1 MRRPLEK
8 GVSGWEVIAAVSRP
22 RPERLLKDLR
32 EQALRRLYV
41 AARKVLQASGS
52 SSSTGQIREGI
63 EMKRMLVVVSIA
75 TVALTAAGIAVAN
88 GIEGAKHVKE
98 VAGTFTATT
107 ASSVQSRTCTTSDGK
122 TIVITDGT
130 YTGTAAGD
138 PDLAG
143 PAKIKARSIVN
154 STDGIGVVSGKIS
167 IDVESGQNTEARF
180 DAVLKG
186 TQLAGFATG
195 RAHDPSAKL
204 LANVS
209 SDFNA
214 TTGFAN
220 GKIGGTTGGTAA
232 ELGPGTCAHSD
243 NDRETSHA
251 NGT

>member
-1 MRRPLEK
+1 
-8 GVSGWEVIAAVSRP
+8 
-22 RPERLLKDLR
+22 
-32 EQALRRLYV
+32 
-41 AARKVLQASGS
+41 
-52 SSSTGQIREGI
+52 
-63 EMKRMLVVVSIA
+63 MKRMLVVVSIA

-88 GIEGAKHVKE
+88 GIEGAKSVKE

-154 STDGIGVVSGKIS
+154 STDGIGVVSGKIQ
-167 IDVESGQNTEARF
+167 IDVASGQNTEARF

-251 NGT
+251 TGTVTAVSSTSITVAGLTCSVPVSLQSIVSPLTVGSRAEISCSLTAGVNTLVKAKHR